1 MILEAMMLMAGSATA
16 FGRLEFLGPFRLQL
30 LHMKMKKVSQDYSL
44 CMPNEINLDD
54 VLSLPW
60 LTALTR
66 MKISNKEKDIK
77 KNDSSFERHDQFL
90 TAVQSSYLVNMFD
103 NHLKNHPN
111 SLKKVNSTEDAVKFL
126 LNMLEDFNIQLY
138 FDPDR
143 QEPDQQKGEDDL
155 FRYCQV
161 SQDSVNHNK
170 LLFKYPWKVHSKP
183 HLYNLNVEIYSIYK
197 AFWQDLQ

>member
-30 LHMKMKKVSQDYSL
+30 LHMKMKKVSQDYAL

-103 NHLKNHPN
+103 NHLKNHPD
-111 SLKKVNSTEDAVKFL
+111 SLKKVNSTEDAVKFV

-138 FDPDR
+138 FDPDKK
-143 QEPDQQKGEDDL
+143 EPAQQKGEQEDDL

-161 SQDSVNHNK
+161 SGLSNIENC
-170 LLFKYPWKVHSKP
+170 L
-183 HLYNLNVEIYSIYK
+183 
-197 AFWQDLQ
+197 